1 MIKNDKEVQ
10 KLINGEQKRQTDG
23 LEMIPS
29 ENYASK
35 AVLEALG
42 SVLTNKYSEGYPGK
56 RYYGGQEFTDRIE
69 NLAKARAQK
78 LFKTNYHVNCQP
90 YSGSP
95 ANLAIYFALLLPGD
109 KVLGMSLAEGGHLTH
124 GSPANF
130 SGKTYQFVPYGV
142 GKDERID
149 YNMLKKMARKEK
161 PKMIVSGATAYP
173 RVIDFS
179 KFGNIAKE
187 VGAYH
192 LADISHIA
200 GLIVGG
206 EHPSPFGFA
215 DIVMTTTHKT
225 LRGPRGAVIFCRPEL
240 ADIIDK
246 AIFPGVQGGPHMNTI
261 AAMAVCFKEAAEPEF
276 KKYARQIIK
285 NAQALARELVRLG
298 YQLVS
303 GGTDNH
309 LLLIKLAKGAGV
321 FAQEALEQAGLTVN
335 KNTIPGELSSPFYPS
350 GIRLGTPA
358 ITSRGMKEKEMVLIA
373 SWLTRALR
381 ETEKYIL
388 PVDKEIRK
396 DYLKKAKEELK
407 KNKNLMEIK
416 REIKKFTKAFPV
428 PGINKNES

>member
-1 MIKNDKEVQ
+1 MI
-10 KLINGEQKRQTDG
+10 
-23 LEMIPS
+23 
-29 ENYASK
+29 
-35 AVLEALG
+35 
-42 SVLTNKYSEGYPGK
+42 
-56 RYYGGQEFTDRIE
+56 
-69 NLAKARAQK
+69 
-78 LFKTNYHVNCQP
+78 
-90 YSGSP
+90 
-95 ANLAIYFALLLPGD
+95 
-109 KVLGMSLAEGGHLTH
+109 
-124 GSPANF
+124 
-130 SGKTYQFVPYGV
+130 
-142 GKDERID
+142 
-149 YNMLKKMARKEK
+149 KKMARKEK

-276 KKYARQIIK
+276 KKYSKQIIK
-285 NAQALARELVRLG
+285 SAQALARELVRLG

-321 FAQEALEQAGLTVN
+321 FAQEALEQAGIIVN
-335 KNTIPGELSSPFYPS
+335 KNTVPNEPSSPFYPS

-388 PVDKEIRK
+388 PVDKEI
-396 DYLKKAKEELK
+396 
-407 KNKNLMEIK
+407 
-416 REIKKFTKAFPV
+416 
-428 PGINKNES
+428 